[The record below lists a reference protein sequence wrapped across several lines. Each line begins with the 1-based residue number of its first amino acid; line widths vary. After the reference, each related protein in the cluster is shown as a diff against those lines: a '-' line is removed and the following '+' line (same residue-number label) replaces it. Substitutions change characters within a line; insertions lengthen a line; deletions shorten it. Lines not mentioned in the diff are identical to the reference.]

1 MSSIQDFLSI
11 FRFTKEEKEN
21 ATLLLSSDESMAFV
35 AVPTAIGG
43 EGAVCVFTRIGSL
56 WSHSQKL
63 TAEGGESGG
72 HFGKH
77 VALDDDGLLFVGS
90 ENKTLANG
98 EAYCFK
104 HNGKLWELCTPLSII
119 GVKHQQ
125 KVSDDKRADALMK
138 FAVQLT
144 DLMLPRELW
153 VRLNNKLVDIAGC
166 GVKATSSV
174 YRGPYAPFDQRNL
187 SESLQTLIYNRV
199 VTADQYADLIRIV
212 QNYIGEERNMRQVP
226 WNPNNPMGM
235 PPTPYPG
242 VYGVPP
248 FSPPGMPQMPQPS
261 PGPFYYPPFA
271 QPIQQPPFVS
281 SFQQQPPTSQAP
293 ANERQPVM
301 QFKDRKTQDLN
312 QLNEELN
319 IREHDL
325 ELALQRVKY
334 LKAKIKA
341 IEATTEE

>member
-104 HNGKLWELCTPLSII
+104 HNGELWELCTPLSII

-125 KVSDDKRADALMK
+125 KASDDKRVEELMK
-138 FAVQLT
+138 FAVQLR
-144 DLMLPRELW
+144 DLMLPHELW

-187 SESLQTLIYNRV
+187 HERLQTLIYNRF

-212 QNYIGEERNMRQVP
+212 QNYIGEKCNMRQVP
-226 WNPNNPMGM
+226 WNPNNPM
-235 PPTPYPG
+235 
-242 VYGVPP
+242 
-248 FSPPGMPQMPQPS
+248 GMPQMPQPS

-281 SFQQQPPTSQAP
+281 SLQQQPPTPQAP
-293 ANERQPVM
+293 ANERPPVM
-301 QFKDRKTQDLN
+301 RFKDRKTQDLN
-312 QLNEELN
+312 QLNKELN